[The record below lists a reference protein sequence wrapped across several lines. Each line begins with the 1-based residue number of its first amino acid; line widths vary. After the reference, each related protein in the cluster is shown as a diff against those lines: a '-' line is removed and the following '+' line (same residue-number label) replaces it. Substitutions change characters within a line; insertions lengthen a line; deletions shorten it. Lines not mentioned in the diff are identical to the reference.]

1 MPKGKTTP
9 PVHAIAHI
17 HGSTREWGMTM
28 FWITVL
34 GLGLSWMLVKFGAM
48 SATASF
54 LMLALKLLL
63 VLTVIGGLIG
73 VWAWFRHK
81 P

>member
-1 MPKGKTTP
+1 
-9 PVHAIAHI
+9 
-17 HGSTREWGMTM
+17 MTM

-34 GLGLSWMLVKFGAM
+34 GLGLSWMLVKLGAM

>member
-1 MPKGKTTP
+1 
-9 PVHAIAHI
+9 
-17 HGSTREWGMTM
+17 M

>member
-1 MPKGKTTP
+1 
-9 PVHAIAHI
+9 
-17 HGSTREWGMTM
+17 M

-34 GLGLSWMLVKFGAM
+34 GLGLSWMLVKLGAM